1 MTDRQKVYTK
11 THQKL
16 KELLKGQKQGH
27 IATLAMMVSG
37 IVLGKSGHLSKIA
50 AEVPHPIREDS
61 IEKRLSRFV
70 KNDNIDVKT
79 YFTPF
84 ARQILQRFRDK
95 PMYFSMDG
103 SSFGNGCMALVV
115 GLVYKK
121 RAIPICWIVYKGKKG
136 HASAKRHIQVLELLK
151 EIIPIDSDV
160 TLLGDGEFDSVEL
173 LEWICQNTH
182 WEISMRT
189 AKNVQLKIGNEYF
202 SFQDFCPQE
211 GRRILFEDIGFTKQ
225 DLGPLNAVV
234 WWGKGYKEPIFIVTT
249 MNELNVVCS
258 AYSKRFA
265 IETFFSDQ
273 KSRGFGIDKSR
284 IKSPERLERLLLGA
298 SLAFLWMV
306 HLGLE
311 TIERGK
317 KGLIDRKNR
326 TDKSIFRL
334 GMDWL
339 RYCLKFGL
347 PLTIE
352 FTPPYVRSVR

>member
-1 MTDRQKVYTK
+1 MTDRQKVYTR
-11 THQKL
+11 THRKL

-27 IATLAMMVSG
+27 ITTLAMMVSG
-37 IVLGKSGHLSKIA
+37 IVLGKSGHLSKSA
-50 AEVPHPIREDS
+50 AEVPHPTREDS

-70 KNDNIDVKT
+70 KNDNIDVKS
-79 YFTPF
+79 YFMPF
-84 ARQILQRFRDK
+84 ARQILQRFQDK
-95 PMYFSMDG
+95 PMFFSMDG
-103 SSFGNGCMALVV
+103 STFGNGCMALVV

-151 EIIPIDSDV
+151 EIIPPGSDV

-173 LEWICQNTH
+173 LEWICQNTL
-182 WEISMRT
+182 WELAMRT
-189 AKNVQLKIGNEYF
+189 AKNVRIKVGDDYF
-202 SFQDFCPQE
+202 SFRDFCPKE
-211 GRRILFEDIGFTKQ
+211 GERVFLEDIGFTKQ

-234 WWGKGYKEPIFIVTT
+234 WWGKGYKDPIFIVTT
-249 MNELNVVCS
+249 MDDLNAVCS

-273 KSRGFGIDKSR
+273 KSRGFGMHKSR
-284 IKSPERLERLLLGA
+284 IKCPERLERLLLGA

-311 TIERGK
+311 TIERGYK
-317 KGLIDRKNR
+317 AFIDRNNR
-326 TDKSIFRL
+326 RDKSVFRL

-339 RYCLKFGL
+339 RHCLKYDISV
-347 PLTIE
+347 PIE
-352 FTPPYVRSVR
+352 FTTPYTKSVR